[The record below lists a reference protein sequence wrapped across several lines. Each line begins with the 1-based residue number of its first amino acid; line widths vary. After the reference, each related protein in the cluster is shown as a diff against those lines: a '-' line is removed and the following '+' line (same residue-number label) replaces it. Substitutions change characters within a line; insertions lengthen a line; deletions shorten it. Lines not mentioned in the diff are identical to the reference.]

1 MQLFVPKG
9 FLHGFVTLTHNV
21 EVQYK
26 VDAPYNK
33 QSERGV
39 IWNDP
44 DLAIDWGVTN
54 PILSEK
60 DGKSP
65 RLKDAGLEFVYRSE

>member
-1 MQLFVPKG
+1 MLPTTNSRNG
-9 FLHGFVTLTHNV
+9 
-21 EVQYK
+21 
-26 VDAPYNK
+26 
-33 QSERGV
+33 GV